1 MKPWVVFLASLLAAH
16 FLETSLLQRV
26 LPVFLLV
33 DCVLIALAFH
43 MLRRGRADF
52 VLGAGI
58 FGALRESAGGESL
71 FTGFLGFAAIA
82 WLLLEAGRRLVGESA
97 ITVLVLLFASV
108 LLYDFLT
115 LAPSV
120 VYGISPFLLRIL
132 LITVPAGI
140 VTGVVGVLVWEITHR
155 LRATRENA

>member
-1 MKPWVVFLASLLAAH
+1 MRAWVVFLATLLAAH
-16 FLETSLLQRV
+16 LLETSFLQRI
-26 LPVFLLV
+26 LPAFIVV

-52 VLGAGI
+52 VLGAGL
-58 FGALRESAGGESL
+58 FGALRQGAGGESL
-71 FTGFLGFAAIA
+71 FAGFIGFVAVA

-97 ITVLVLLFASV
+97 ITVLLLLFASV

-120 VYGISPFLLRIL
+120 IHGVVPFLLRIV

-140 VTGVVGVLVWEITHR
+140 VTGLVGVLVWEVTHR
-155 LRATRENA
+155 LRSAREHA